1 MSRPNPPI
9 RLIIGLGNPDPEYA
23 PTYHNVGHQ
32 FILFLI
38 RQQELCVPGAPG
50 GICGMKLLKTDAYMN
65 ESGACVTEAL
75 KKYGVAGDGLLVAHD
90 DSDIP
95 IGEWKLS
102 FGRNAGG
109 HRGVQ
114 NVIDH
119 MGTNAFWRLRF
130 GIRPKSAF
138 EVSAA
143 GKRGRWIKAETLVL
157 KKVSAAD
164 RKALDAVFAD
174 AAKAI

>member
-1 MSRPNPPI
+1 MNRPKDPI

-32 FILFLI
+32 FVLFLI
-38 RQQELCVPGAPG
+38 RQQELCMPGAEG
-50 GICGMKLLKTDAYMN
+50 GICAMKLLKTDAYMN

-75 KKYGVAGDGLLVAHD
+75 KKYGLAGKDLLVVHD

-95 IGEWKLS
+95 IGEWKMS

-138 EVSAA
+138 EVSQT

-164 RKALDAVFAD
+164 RKALDAVFAE
-174 AAKAI
+174 AAKQL

>member
-1 MSRPNPPI
+1 MNRPSSPI

-38 RQQELCVPGAPG
+38 RQQEVCVPGVLK
-50 GICGMKLLKTDAYMN
+50 GICAMKLLKTDAYMN

-75 KKYGVAGDGLLVAHD
+75 KKYGYTGEELLVVHD

-95 IGEWKLS
+95 IGEWKMS
-102 FGRNAGG
+102 FSRNAGG

-114 NVIDH
+114 NIIDH

-130 GIRPKSAF
+130 GIRPKAAF
-138 EVSAA
+138 GVSAQGA
-143 GKRGRWIKAETLVL
+143 RGRWIKAETLVL
-157 KKVSAAD
+157 KKIGAQD
-164 RKALDAVFAD
+164 RKILDAVFAE
-174 AAKAI
+174 AARDL